1 MGFRPLLAMLF
12 AVAIGCGDDVTYLP
26 IGDAAPSDASLDA
39 RADASDDASR
49 LDGSDA
55 GDAVAP
61 DAPLPPD
68 GGGIFGVITTPEGA
82 AIAGARVT
90 LVSSTGAYL
99 DERRSDGS
107 GGYVFD
113 DLDAAAY
120 VVGAS
125 FLRREYRESSA
136 TVADAAVR
144 VDITLGAETQGGRWT
159 VVGNTGDEFFAGTPS
174 ATVTPDGRVMYCHST
189 EDALLFDPRSGEL
202 EDAMMSPSSQGCHM
216 QTVLTDGRVIFVGGQ
231 DPEDPA
237 SFVNAVDYVKT
248 YDVAANDWDELPDLN
263 EQRWYPTLV
272 RFADERL
279 IACGGGQRPDA
290 RRTAACE
297 IFNPATEMWTPT
309 GSLMQPTEYS
319 PSALLLNGEIL
330 TTWSPPQ
337 LYNATTGMW
346 RATGNLQQ
354 TDRGYP
360 DHSDHSLVLLE
371 NGDALAVG
379 IKGVAGEA
387 MIERYDPD
395 LGTWSLGA
403 SPAAIR
409 SRPEV
414 LMLPDGRVF
423 CAGGRYE
430 GTGSD
435 VELNPWGQV
444 RLTDLYDPELD
455 SWRSV
460 SPMILAREYHALT
473 VLAPDG
479 RVLTTS
485 GTGNQASGP
494 SSENTI
500 EAFEPPYL
508 FRGPR
513 PTITGLSSSDL
524 RRGEMVTLAF
534 GNTSAPTAVVLLGT
548 NAVTHWMDGGVPRLV
563 RPPFAVAG
571 GELQVSLPTDP
582 NALPS
587 GYYNLFVMVDDIP
600 SEGRIVRVLR

>member
-1 MGFRPLLAMLF
+1 MRSSPGFAFLLCVL
-12 AVAIGCGDDVTYLP
+12 VGCGDDVTYLP
-26 IGDAAPSDASLDA
+26 IGDATPPDVAMDG
-39 RADASDDASR
+39 RADGGRDGAMDGAADA
-49 LDGSDA
+49 
-55 GDAVAP
+55 DAVMP
-61 DAPLPPD
+61 DAPPPPM
-68 GGGIFGVITTPEGA
+68 GGGIFGVVTTPEGA

-99 DERRSDGS
+99 GETRTDAS

-113 DLDAAAY
+113 DVEAGAY

-125 FLRREYRESSA
+125 FLRREYRQSDA

-144 VDITLGAETQGGRWT
+144 LDFVLGAETEGGRWA
-159 VVGNTGDEFFAGTPS
+159 VIGNTGDEYFAGTPS
-174 ATVTPDGRVMYCHST
+174 ATVMPNGSIMYCHNT
-189 EDALLFDPRSGEL
+189 EEGVLFDPRTGADSS
-202 EDAMMSPSSQGCHM
+202 AMRSPSSQGCHM
-216 QTVLTDGRVIFVGGQ
+216 QTVLTDGRIIFVGGQ
-231 DPEDPA
+231 DPDDPA

-248 YDVAANDWDELPDLN
+248 YDVTMNTWDVLPSLN

-297 IFNPATEMWTPT
+297 IFDPSTEMWTPT

-319 PSALLLNGEIL
+319 PSVLLLNGEIL

-337 LYNATTGMW
+337 LFNATMGMW
-346 RATGNLQQ
+346 RATGAMNQ

-395 LGTWSLGA
+395 TGMWALGA
-403 SPAAIR
+403 SPDAIR

-423 CAGGRYE
+423 CGGGRYE
-430 GTGSD
+430 GTRSD

-444 RLTDLYDPELD
+444 RLVDLYDPELD

-485 GTGNQASGP
+485 GTSNQASGP
-494 SSENTI
+494 ATENTI

-513 PTITGLSSSDL
+513 PTITALSSSDL
-524 RRGEMVTLAF
+524 RRGEMVTIAF
-534 GNTSAPTAVVLLGT
+534 GNTAAPTSVVLLGT
-548 NAVTHWMDGGVPRLV
+548 NAVTHWMEGGVPRLV
-563 RPPFAVAG
+563 RPTFTIAG
-571 GELQVSLPTDP
+571 GELQVSLPSDP